1 MNYKYILGLIP
12 LACLGINT
20 AFAESACLSYG
31 KEAKLTG
38 YVEVRTFYGPPGFG
52 ENPKTD
58 SRSVQNIL
66 FLDEPICSEAA
77 KDRED
82 EKNEIEVTLRTD
94 GSSDFLNAL
103 AGKHVSVIGKLEHS
117 EVGNDNTNLILS
129 SVKMSESDAEYQTR
143 IERKPILDAI
153 RPEASKQ
160 AGQPVRIKIERLNVS
175 NGSAIL
181 IGNIV
186 AEEGKTLDWS
196 LAKNC
201 EADLDKMLWVVLN
214 KTGEK
219 WNVKEMTICASEP
232 PYWYLKDD
240 QLTMPCEVY
249 KGMDSM
255 QEGSQLEDLGQRCEA
270 LKEKPQKKTEST
282 KNSDAPLALDNN
294 QKLEMLTQF
303 QQFQQALKSDN
314 VSAVKSFFVFPLTW
328 NISFWP
334 KNEGNPPEK
343 ITEEVFD
350 KYSLQILNELKP
362 LSLIHVDLHTMAI
375 TEYRKSGLS
384 KEEQR
389 RMYYPADGDD
399 ENLYYYKENNVK
411 HFVNGTCDDVTNAE
425 FFDNK
430 IIASIGSE
438 PNKQLPGMSELCDHA
453 EVFDF
458 AIINHKLRL
467 ISSSFAG

>member
-1 MNYKYILGLIP
+1 MNYKYIIGVSL
-12 LACLGINT
+12 LAWLGINT
-20 AFAESACLSYG
+20 AFASGACVRYGEKVKLS
-31 KEAKLTG
+31 G
-38 YVEVRTFYGPPGFG
+38 YVEIRTFYGPPNFG

-58 SRSVQNIL
+58 SRLVQNIL
-66 FLDEPICSEAA
+66 FLDEPICS
-77 KDRED
+77 KDDKDHQD

-94 GSSDFLNAL
+94 GSSDFLDAL
-103 AGKHVSVIGKLEHS
+103 AGKHATVIGKLEHS

-160 AGQPVRIKIERLNVS
+160 AGQPVRIKIDRLNVS
-175 NGSAIL
+175 HGSAIL
-181 IGNIV
+181 IGEIA
-186 AEEGKTLDWS
+186 AEEGKKLDWS

-201 EADLDKMLWVVLN
+201 DADLDKMLWVVLN

-219 WNVKEMTICASEP
+219 WNVKEIDICASEP
-232 PYWYLKDD
+232 PYWYLEDA

-255 QEGSQLEDLGQRCEA
+255 KEGSQLVDLGQRCEA
-270 LKEKPQKKTEST
+270 LKEKPNKKTEST
-282 KNSDAPLALDNN
+282 KNSDVPLTLDNN
-294 QKLEMLTQF
+294 QKLDMLTQF

-314 VSAVKSFFVFPLTW
+314 VSEVKSFFVFPLAW

-334 KNEGNPPEK
+334 ENEGNPPEK
-343 ITEEVFD
+343 ITDEVFD
-350 KYSLQILNELKP
+350 KYATQILDELRP
-362 LSLIHVDLHTMAI
+362 LSLIQLDLHTMAI
-375 TEYRKSGLS
+375 MEHRKSGLS

-389 RMYYPADGDD
+389 RTYYPAEGEDV
-399 ENLYYYKENNVK
+399 NRYYYKESNIK
-411 HFVNGTCDDVTNAE
+411 HFVNGTCDDVTRAE

-438 PNKQLPGMSELCDHA
+438 PNKQLPGMSELCDHVD
-453 EVFDF
+453 VFDF
-458 AIINHKLRL
+458 AIINNKLRL